1 MKKLE
6 TFDDVLGL
14 WETPKALSD
23 DLGTLYVTAQLMKRR
38 RSIGVDH
45 WPRLIELLAARG
57 YAVTSDSLLNMQRL
71 RREETRQQRRRVAA

>member
-1 MKKLE
+1 MKKLL
-6 TFDDVLGL
+6 TFDDVLAL

-57 YAVTSDSLLNMQRL
+57 YTVTTDDLLEMRKL
-71 RREETRQQRRRVAA
+71 RAEEGRKERSAA

>member
-1 MKKLE
+1 MKKLQ

-23 DLGTLYVTAQLMKRR
+23 DLGTIYVTAQLMKRR

-45 WPRLIELLAARG
+45 WPKLIELLAGRG
-57 YAVTSDSLLNMQRL
+57 YTVTTDDLLAMR
-71 RREETRQQRRRVAA
+71 QRRREAA

>member
-14 WETPKALSD
+14 WVSPKALSD

-45 WPRLIELLAARG
+45 WPRLIELLAGKG
-57 YAVTSDSLLNMQRL
+57 YIVTTDDLM
-71 RREETRQQRRRVAA
+71 EMRRRRAEEARAEREAAA

>member
-1 MKKLE
+1 MKKLQ

-23 DLGTLYVTAQLMKRR
+23 DLGIIYVTAQLMKRR

-45 WPRLIELLAARG
+45 WPKLIELLGTRG
-57 YAVTSDSLLNMQRL
+57 YTITTDDLLTMRAK
-71 RREETRQQRRRVAA
+71 RAAEARAERSAA

>member
-1 MKKLE
+1 MKNLE

-45 WPRLIELLAARG
+45 WPRLRELLAQRG
-57 YAVTSDSLLNMQRL
+57 YIVTTDDLMAMR
-71 RREETRQQRRRVAA
+71 QRRRVAA